1 MKLSSPVTF
10 NKHVQPVCV
19 TSSSLEFKNRNDC
32 WVTGWGNIGERQ
44 SEAGDRRAGEGSTV
58 HQALCRAAQQLQ
70 GPRLGLCP
78 HCPLCA
84 PSAVGL
90 HPLPAPTTEQRFLH
104 PHSAPPPF
112 RRLRAW
118 SQGPRPTCPDLQ
130 PQTAGVR
137 EVLGCTYQKSTGL
150 FFFLEIQFTKHKNH
164 PFKLYNSG
172 TSLVVVVKTLPFH
185 RRGAWV
191 QSLAG
196 ELKSHILCDMTKKKK
211 SIKFRVFFFFW
222 ILRMVQV
229 PPLSNY
235 GTFSSSQN
243 EIPDLLAITPYSSLS
258 LAIVPGNH

>member
-1 MKLSSPVTF
+1 MSF
-10 NKHVQPVCV
+10 WCV
-19 TSSSLEFKNRNDC
+19 VFLFPLISQCFLIFLMISSLVRSMLLNFHMVNFS
-32 WVTGWGNIGERQ
+32 VFLLI
-44 SEAGDRRAGEGSTV
+44 GEGSTV
-58 HQALCRAAQQLQ
+58 HQALCRPAQQLQ

-150 FFFLEIQFTKHKNH
+150 FFFWRYSSQSIKIILLNCTIQGL
-164 PFKLYNSG
+164 PWWWWLRLYPS
-172 TSLVVVVKTLPFH
+172 T
-185 RRGAWV
+185 
-191 QSLAG
+191 AG
-196 ELKSHILCDMTKKKK
+196 GHGFNPWLGNWNPTYYVIWQKKKK
-211 SIKFRVFFFFW
+211 SIKFRVVFFFFFGYSEW
-222 ILRMVQV
+222 CRYHHYLIMEHFHHLKMK
-229 PPLSNY
+229 
-235 GTFSSSQN
+235 SQ
-243 EIPDLLAITPYSSLS
+243 TY
-258 LAIVPGNH
+258 